1 MPREDLIDVIGDRLH
16 LTLGLARAE
25 HQVISDRG
33 KLGDVENEDVFGLL
47 FQGRRGD
54 GDRFGLRL
62 RYDRF
67 PPDTTSFGLYRIQLG
82 QATALRA
89 LRGFSRGRGCPR
101 RTRRMAAN
109 ATA

>member
-1 MPREDLIDVIGDRLH
+1 VYHDITKVHQDPLRGVHPFDAERACAMPREDLVDVIGDRLH

-67 PPDTTSFGLYRIQLG
+67 PPGTT
-82 QATALRA
+82 
-89 LRGFSRGRGCPR
+89 
-101 RTRRMAAN
+101 
-109 ATA
+109 